1 MIGSSGNSGGVVVGA
16 LVCGIECSGFKSR
29 FILCFFF
36 SFSLVEIF
44 LSSREPFQH
53 GASIA
58 CCTSAINVC
67 YSHRVLFPPMG
78 VTGTWPELPERALN
92 INNFASH

>member
-16 LVCGIECSGFKSR
+16 IVCGTECSGFKSH
-29 FILCFFF
+29 FILCFF
-36 SFSLVEIF
+36 SFSLVESF

-58 CCTSAINVC
+58 CCS
-67 YSHRVLFPPMG
+67 SR
-78 VTGTWPELPERALN
+78 
-92 INNFASH
+92 S

>member
-1 MIGSSGNSGGVVVGA
+1 MAAAPGNSGGVVVGA

-29 FILCFFF
+29 FILCFF

-58 CCTSAINVC
+58 CYICPLRGWLQLLGLMMVRGALSAYRLPK
-67 YSHRVLFPPMG
+67 YSIYIIYYNYR
-78 VTGTWPELPERALN
+78 
-92 INNFASH
+92 I